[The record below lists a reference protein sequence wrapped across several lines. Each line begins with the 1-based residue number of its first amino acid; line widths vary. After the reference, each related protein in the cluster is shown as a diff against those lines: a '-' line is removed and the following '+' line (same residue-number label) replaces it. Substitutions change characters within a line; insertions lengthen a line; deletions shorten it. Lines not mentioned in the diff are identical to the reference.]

1 MEVGVKYPPQH
12 QMNGDAREVIFIILA
27 DNVAV

>member
-1 MEVGVKYPPQH
+1 MEVGVKYLPQH
-12 QMNGDAREVIFIILA
+12 QMNGDAQEMIFIIFT

>member
-1 MEVGVKYPPQH
+1 MEVGVKYLPQH
-12 QMNGDAREVIFIILA
+12 QMNGDTQEMIFIIFT